1 MDISEYCFFSDFSF
15 LDYHIATCAPH
26 VLIRPES
33 SKQCTC
39 EAVFSLKLTLGVDMS
54 VSSDAKQCCIVMSDV
69 MWSYSVEEMCCFM
82 FDESRLLSPVV
93 CYIMLL

>member
-1 MDISEYCFFSDFSF
+1 
-15 LDYHIATCAPH
+15 
-26 VLIRPES
+26 
-33 SKQCTC
+33 
-39 EAVFSLKLTLGVDMS
+39 MS